1 MGSYGEGPIA
11 EEGGEVLELEG
22 EARGEHNEAER
33 GGVRPRRHVDKPP
46 ERLGPRDGDRRAGRD
61 VGRVQTGRRGQRRVP
76 PRRGRGRGGPLLRAA
91 LDSEGGGEA
100 MALGEG
106 EMKAQPW
113 HWPGRGPRGREG
125 AEGEEEKTRSHGEG
139 GVRSRVAWPQRRGG
153 WFCLSGAR
161 ARRGVKC
168 GADFYGG
175 YSMKAGFR
183 IYVFAAWRLVSFH
196 AICCSLEK
204 KYEKIIYLTLRK

>member
-33 GGVRPRRHVDKPP
+33 GGVGPRRHVDKPP

-100 MALGEG
+100 AMAVGEG
-106 EMKAQPW
+106 EMKAQPRQR
-113 HWPGRGPRGREG
+113 PGHGPRGPEG
-125 AEGEEEKTRSHGEG
+125 EGEGEEEEEERRSHGEG
-139 GVRSRVAWPQRRGG
+139 GVRSRVAWPPRRGG
-153 WFCLSGAR
+153 WFCPAR
-161 ARRGVKC
+161 ARRGASV
-168 GADFYGG
+168 AQIF
-175 YSMKAGFR
+175 MAGT
-183 IYVFAAWRLVSFH
+183 VL
-196 AICCSLEK
+196 
-204 KYEKIIYLTLRK
+204 